1 MSERRNTTRK
11 KSFLQGRVYFNNRRS
26 ALDCL
31 VRDISETGAKLI
43 FSGAVQTPDVIELY
57 VPQKEQTLRAEV
69 QWRHGDEIGVAF
81 PAADAPAGN
90 PSAASPAE
98 LAARVQ
104 KLEDEVASLRRL
116 LKRMK
121 AAVPGFD
128 DADAA

>member
-11 KSFLQGRVYFNNRRS
+11 KSFLQGRIYFNNRRS

-31 VRDISETGAKLI
+31 IRDISDTGAKLI
-43 FSGAVQTPDVIELY
+43 FSDSVQTPDTIELY

-69 QWRHGDEIGVAF
+69 QWRRGDEIGVSFTDAETLN
-81 PAADAPAGN
+81 ADRPVG
-90 PSAASPAE
+90 SAAE
-98 LAARVQ
+98 LATRVQ
-104 KLEDEVASLRRL
+104 KLEDEVAALRRL

>member
-11 KSFLQGRVYFNNRRS
+11 KSFLQGRIYFNNRRS

-31 VRDISETGAKLI
+31 IRDISDTGAKLI
-43 FSGAVQTPDVIELY
+43 FSDSVQTPDTIELY

-69 QWRHGDEIGVAF
+69 QWRRGDEIGVLFTEAQTLA
-81 PAADAPAGN
+81 PERPAG
-90 PSAASPAE
+90 SAAE

-104 KLEDEVASLRRL
+104 KLEDEVAALRRL

-128 DADAA
+128 EDAA

>member
-1 MSERRNTTRK
+1 MSERRNTIRK
-11 KSFLQGRVYFNNRRS
+11 KSFLQGRIYFNNRRS

-31 VRDISETGAKLI
+31 IRDISDTGAKLI
-43 FSGAVQTPDVIELY
+43 FSDSVQTPDIIELY
-57 VPQKEQTLRAEV
+57 VPHKEQTLRAEV
-69 QWRHGDEIGVAF
+69 QWRRGEEMGVAF
-81 PAADAPAGN
+81 TDAEVLATDRPAG
-90 PSAASPAE
+90 SATE

>member
-11 KSFLQGRVYFNNRRS
+11 KSFLQGRIYFNNRRS

-31 VRDISETGAKLI
+31 IRDISDTGAKLI
-43 FSGAVQTPDVIELY
+43 FSDSVQTPDTIELY
-57 VPQKEQTLRAEV
+57 VPQKEQTLRAIV
-69 QWRHGDEIGVAF
+69 QWRRGDEIGVAF
-81 PAADAPAGN
+81 ADAEMLAPDRPAG
-90 PSAASPAE
+90 SAAE

-104 KLEDEVASLRRL
+104 KLEDEVAALRRL

-128 DADAA
+128 EDAA

>member
-11 KSFLQGRVYFNNRRS
+11 KAFLQGRIYFNNRRS

-31 VRDISETGAKLI
+31 IRDISDTGAKLI
-43 FSGAVQTPDVIELY
+43 FSDSVQTPDSIELY

-69 QWRHGDEIGVAF
+69 QWRRGEEIGVSFTDAEVLT
-81 PAADAPAGN
+81 ADRPAG
-90 PSAASPAE
+90 SAAE
-98 LAARVQ
+98 LAVRVQ

-121 AAVPGFD
+121 AVVPGFD
-128 DADAA
+128 EDAA

>member
-11 KSFLQGRVYFNNRRS
+11 KSFLQGRIYFNNRRS

-31 VRDISETGAKLI
+31 IRDISDTGAKLI
-43 FSGAVQTPDVIELY
+43 FSDSVQTPDIIELY
-57 VPQKEQTLRAEV
+57 VPHKEQTLRAEV
-69 QWRHGDEIGVAF
+69 QWRRGEEMGVGFTDAV
-81 PAADAPAGN
+81 ALTADQPAG
-90 PSAASPAE
+90 SAAE

>member
-11 KSFLQGRVYFNNRRS
+11 KSFLQGRIYFNNRRS

-31 VRDISETGAKLI
+31 IRDISDTGAKLI
-43 FSGAVQTPDVIELY
+43 FSDSVQTPDTIELY

-69 QWRHGDEIGVAF
+69 QWRRGDEIGVAF
-81 PAADAPAGN
+81 TDAETLGPDRPAG
-90 PSAASPAE
+90 SAAE

-116 LKRMK
+116 LRRMK
-121 AAVPGFD
+121 AVVPGFD
-128 DADAA
+128 EDAA

>member
-11 KSFLQGRVYFNNRRS
+11 KSFLQGRIYFNNRRS

-31 VRDISETGAKLI
+31 IRDISDTGAKLI
-43 FSGAVQTPDVIELY
+43 FSDSVQTPDIIELY
-57 VPQKEQTLRAEV
+57 VPHKEQTLRAEV
-69 QWRHGDEIGVAF
+69 QWRRGEEMGVAF
-81 PAADAPAGN
+81 TDAVALTADQPAG
-90 PSAASPAE
+90 SAAE